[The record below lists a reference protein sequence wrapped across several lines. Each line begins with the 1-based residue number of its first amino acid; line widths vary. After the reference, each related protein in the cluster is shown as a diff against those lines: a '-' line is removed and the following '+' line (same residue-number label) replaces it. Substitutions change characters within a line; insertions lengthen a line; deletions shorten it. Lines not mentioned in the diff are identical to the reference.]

1 MAKKRTRS
9 KAADDPTGSV
19 ASTSVVAV
27 PVLPLAPAVEADGDR
42 AIVVARGRQRRL
54 DVTLVNGSILDV
66 PTRALVL
73 GLFRSVDP
81 GGAAK
86 AIDNRLNGALT
97 ELMRSRTVS
106 AEAGTV
112 FVLPTARTGLLAE
125 MVVFA
130 GLGPFDRFNAS
141 VVQLVASNLVR
152 TLVRGNVEEFSAV
165 LFGGGSGFDVRE
177 CALHLLR
184 GVLGSLRD
192 VDPQQR
198 FRGMTICESDPEKFE
213 VIRNQIYI
221 GCREEFCADVDIV
234 VRERRLRQP
243 EKEAP
248 RGRPS
253 AAARPAEPEPVYLLV
268 RTDATSTQS
277 RLTLRCA
284 VLTSGSKAAVLEG
297 LCEIPRRDLDEQLA
311 AIEDLGFGPAELG
324 KLGKRLASLALPESV
339 RAELG
344 KSAKRH
350 VAVVHD
356 LEAARLPWECL
367 EVDGWIPA
375 LAGGMSR
382 RYVANNL
389 AVGRWSEHRE
399 HDRELSLLLIVDP
412 TSDLPGAVVESDGIR
427 KLVAADPR
435 VRVTTLVKGAATRDA
450 VLDHFRSERFDA
462 IHYAGH
468 AYFDAKVVGE
478 SGIRCADGPLRA
490 LDLLNLRSLPP
501 LLFFNACESGR
512 MRKLR
517 SGSQPSRAAAR
528 KTLEQTVGFAES
540 FMRYGVMNYVG
551 TYWPVGDESAAA
563 FARAFYS
570 GLLDGESIGAALIG
584 GRAAVQKTE
593 SVDWADY
600 IHYGDP
606 RFTLKKQRS

>member
-1 MAKKRTRS
+1 MAKKSR
-9 KAADDPTGSV
+9 PTSSPTEPPV
-19 ASTSVVAV
+19 QSASTT
-27 PVLPLAPAVEADGDR
+27 VEAER
-42 AIVVARGRQRRL
+42 AIVVARGGQRRI
-54 DVTLVNGSILDV
+54 DVTLVHGSILDV
-66 PTRALVL
+66 PTRAIVL
-73 GLFRSVDP
+73 GLFRNVDP

-86 AIDNRLNGALT
+86 AIDNRLGGALT

-130 GLGPFDRFNAS
+130 GLGPFDRFNSS
-141 VVQLVASNLVR
+141 VIQLVSSNLVR

-177 CALHLLR
+177 CAQHLLR

-192 VDPQQR
+192 VDPSHR
-198 FRGMTICESDPEKFE
+198 FRGITICELDAAKFDQ
-213 VIRNQIYI
+213 IRDEIYK
-221 GCREEFCADVDIV
+221 GCRDEFCRDVDVV
-234 VRERRLRQP
+234 VRERRLPVP
-243 EKEAP
+243 ERTPVRTGAP
-248 RGRPS
+248 AVKPKPGEG
-253 AAARPAEPEPVYLLV
+253 EPLYLLV
-268 RTDATSTQS
+268 RTDAATSTK
-277 RLTLRCA
+277 LTLRCA

-297 LCEIPRRDLDEQLA
+297 VCEVPRRALDSELG
-311 AIEDLGFGPAELG
+311 AIEDLSFNTAVLT
-324 KLGKRLASLALPESV
+324 KLGQRLARLALPESV
-339 RAELG
+339 RTELA
-344 KSAKRH
+344 KSKPRH

-356 LEAARLPWECL
+356 LESARLPWECL
-367 EVDGWIPA
+367 DLDGWIPA
-375 LAGGMSR
+375 LTGGMSR

-389 AVGRWSEHRE
+389 AVGRWSEHRVT
-399 HDRELSLLLIVDP
+399 DRELALLLIVDP
-412 TSDLPGAVVESDGIR
+412 TSDLPGAVVESEGIR

-435 VRVTTLVKGAATRDA
+435 VRVTTLVKGEATRDA
-450 VLDHFRSERFDA
+450 VLHHFRSERFDA

-468 AYFDAKVVGE
+468 AHFDPQVVGE

-512 MRKLR
+512 LRKLRKLR
-517 SGSQPSRAAAR
+517 SDRSEPSRKAAR
-528 KTLEQTVGFAES
+528 KTLSDTVGFAEA

-551 TYWPVGDESAAA
+551 TYWPVGDDSAAG

-570 GLLDGESIGAALIG
+570 ALLDGQAIGPALIS
-584 GRAAVQKTE
+584 GRQVVQKTD

-606 RFTLKKQRS
+606 RFTLKKSTS

>member
-1 MAKKRTRS
+1 MAKKRSRS
-9 KAADDPTGSV
+9 RAAADPV
-19 ASTSVVAV
+19 AQAEPVA
-27 PVLPLAPAVEADGDR
+27 APAEADSER

-73 GLFRSVDP
+73 GLFRNVDP

-86 AIDNRLNGALT
+86 AIDIRLNGALT

-125 MVVFA
+125 MVIFA

-177 CALHLLR
+177 CSQHLLR

-192 VDPQQR
+192 VDSQQR
-198 FRGMTICESDPEKFE
+198 FRGMTICELDPGKFE
-213 VIRNQIYI
+213 LIRNEIYV
-221 GCREEFCADVDIV
+221 GCREEFCVDVDIV

-243 EKEAP
+243 DREAP
-248 RGRPS
+248 RGGAK
-253 AAARPAEPEPVYLLV
+253 AAAKPAAAEPLYLLV
-268 RTDATSTQS
+268 RTDATSTTTG
-277 RLTLRCA
+277 LTLRCA

-297 LCEIPRRDLDEQLA
+297 LCEIPRRDLDEELA
-311 AIEDLGFGPAELG
+311 KIEDLSFDSEALG
-324 KLGKRLASLALPESV
+324 KLGKRLAKLALPESV
-339 RAELG
+339 RSELAR
-344 KSAKRH
+344 SAQRH

-356 LEAARLPWECL
+356 LESARLPWECL
-367 EVDGWIPA
+367 DVDGWVPA
-375 LAGGMSR
+375 LTGGMSR

-389 AVGRWSEHRE
+389 AAGRWSEHRE
-399 HDRELSLLLIVDP
+399 LDRELSLLLIVDP
-412 TSDLPGAVVESDGIR
+412 TSDLPGAVVETDGIR

-435 VRVTTLVKGAATRDA
+435 VRVTTLVKNEATRDA
-450 VLDHFRSERFDA
+450 VLEHFRSERFDA

-468 AYFDAKVVGE
+468 AHFDPKVVGE

-517 SGSQPSRAAAR
+517 SGRQPSRSSAR
-528 KTLEQTVGFAES
+528 KTLEKTVGFAES

-570 GLLDGESIGAALIG
+570 GLLDGQPIGAALIG
-584 GRAAVQKTE
+584 GRQAVRKTE
-593 SVDWADY
+593 SIDWADY

-606 RFTLKKQRS
+606 GFTLKKQR

>member
-1 MAKKRTRS
+1 MRRAKRESS
-9 KAADDPTGSV
+9 KPPAD
-19 ASTSVVAV
+19 V
-27 PVLPLAPAVEADGDR
+27 PHAAPAIESER
-42 AIVVARGRQRRL
+42 AIVVARGGQRRI
-54 DVTLVNGSILDV
+54 DVTLVHGSILDV
-66 PTRALVL
+66 PTRAIVL
-73 GLFRSVDP
+73 GLFRNVDP

-86 AIDNRLNGALT
+86 AIDNRLGGALT

-106 AEAGTV
+106 ADAGTV

-130 GLGPFDRFNAS
+130 GLGPFDRFNSS
-141 VVQLVASNLVR
+141 VIQLVSSNLVR

-177 CALHLLR
+177 CAQHLLR

-192 VDPQQR
+192 VDPSQR
-198 FRGMTICESDPEKFE
+198 FRGITICELDVAKFDQ
-213 VIRNQIYI
+213 IRDEIYK
-221 GCREEFCADVDIV
+221 GCREEFCSDVDVV
-234 VRERRLRQP
+234 VRERRLPVP
-243 EKEAP
+243 ERAP
-248 RGRPS
+248 ARTGAS
-253 AAARPAEPEPVYLLV
+253 AVKPKPGEGEPLYLLV
-268 RTDATSTQS
+268 RTDAATSTK
-277 RLTLRCA
+277 LTLRCA

-297 LCEIPRRDLDEQLA
+297 VCEVPRRALDSELG
-311 AIEDLGFGPAELG
+311 AIEDLSFNTAVLT
-324 KLGKRLASLALPESV
+324 KLGQRLARLALPESV
-339 RAELG
+339 RTEL
-344 KSAKRH
+344 AKCKPRH

-367 EVDGWIPA
+367 DLDGWVPA
-375 LAGGMSR
+375 LTGGMSR

-389 AVGRWSEHRE
+389 AVGRWSEHRVT
-399 HDRELSLLLIVDP
+399 DRELALLLIVDP
-412 TSDLPGAVVESDGIR
+412 TSDLPGAVVESEGIR

-435 VRVTTLVKGAATRDA
+435 VRVTTLVKGEATRDA
-450 VLDHFRSERFDA
+450 VLQHFRSERFDA

-468 AYFDAKVVGE
+468 AHFDPQVVGE

-512 MRKLR
+512 LRKRR
-517 SGSQPSRAAAR
+517 SSRSEPSRKAAR
-528 KTLEQTVGFAES
+528 KTLSDTVGFAEA

-551 TYWPVGDESAAA
+551 TYWPVGDDSAAG

-570 GLLDGESIGAALIG
+570 ALLDGQAIGPALIS
-584 GRAAVQKTE
+584 GRQAVQKTD

-606 RFTLKKQRS
+606 RFTLKKSTS

>member
-1 MAKKRTRS
+1 
-9 KAADDPTGSV
+9 
-19 ASTSVVAV
+19 
-27 PVLPLAPAVEADGDR
+27 
-42 AIVVARGRQRRL
+42 
-54 DVTLVNGSILDV
+54 
-66 PTRALVL
+66 
-73 GLFRSVDP
+73 
-81 GGAAK
+81 
-86 AIDNRLNGALT
+86 
-97 ELMRSRTVS
+97 
-106 AEAGTV
+106 
-112 FVLPTARTGLLAE
+112 

-177 CALHLLR
+177 CAQHLLR

-192 VDPQQR
+192 VDPHQR
-198 FRGMTICESDPEKFE
+198 FRGMTICELDPEKFE
-213 VIRNQIYI
+213 LIRNQIYI

-243 EKEAP
+243 EREAP
-248 RGRPS
+248 RGGERAP
-253 AAARPAEPEPVYLLV
+253 AQPAEPEPTYLLV
-268 RTDATSTQS
+268 RSDATSTAS

-297 LCEIPRRDLDEQLA
+297 LCEIPRRDLDEELA
-311 AIEDLGFGPAELG
+311 TIEDLSFGPEALG
-324 KLGKRLASLALPESV
+324 KLGKRLATLALPESV
-339 RAELG
+339 RTELAR
-344 KSAKRH
+344 SAKRH

-356 LEAARLPWECL
+356 LESARLPWECL
-367 EVDGWIPA
+367 DVEGWVPA
-375 LAGGMSR
+375 LTGGMSR

-389 AVGRWSEHRE
+389 AVGRWAEHRE
-399 HDRELSLLLIVDP
+399 LDRELALLLIVDP

-427 KLVAADPR
+427 QLVAADPR
-435 VRVTTLVKGAATRDA
+435 VRVTTLVKKEATRDA
-450 VLDHFRSERFDA
+450 VLEHFRSERFDA

-468 AYFDAKVVGE
+468 AHFDPKVVGE

-517 SGSQPSRAAAR
+517 SGRQQPSRAAAR

-570 GLLDGESIGAALIG
+570 ALLDGQTIGAALIG
-584 GRAAVQKTE
+584 GRQAVQKAE

-606 RFTLKKQRS
+606 RFTLKKR

>member
-9 KAADDPTGSV
+9 KPAAEPVAPTVPAGSV
-19 ASTSVVAV
+19 A
-27 PVLPLAPAVEADGDR
+27 APASAELER

-73 GLFRSVDP
+73 GLFRNVDP

-86 AIDNRLNGALT
+86 AIDIRLNGALT

-177 CALHLLR
+177 CSQHLLR

-192 VDPQQR
+192 VDSHQR
-198 FRGMTICESDPEKFE
+198 FRGMTICELDPEKFE
-213 VIRNQIYI
+213 LIRNEIYV

-243 EKEAP
+243 EREAP
-248 RGRPS
+248 RGGAQAPAKP
-253 AAARPAEPEPVYLLV
+253 AALEPLYLLV
-268 RTDATSTQS
+268 RTDATSTATG
-277 RLTLRCA
+277 LTLRCA

-297 LCEIPRRDLDEQLA
+297 LCEIPRRDLDEELA
-311 AIEDLGFGPAELG
+311 KIEDLSFDAEALG
-324 KLGKRLASLALPESV
+324 KLGKRLAKLALPESV
-339 RAELG
+339 RTELAR
-344 KSAKRH
+344 SAQRH

-356 LEAARLPWECL
+356 LESARLPWECL
-367 EVDGWIPA
+367 DVDGWVPA
-375 LAGGMSR
+375 LTGGMSR

-389 AVGRWSEHRE
+389 AAGRWSEHRE
-399 HDRELSLLLIVDP
+399 LDRELSLLLIVDP

-427 KLVAADPR
+427 QLVAADPR
-435 VRVTTLVKGAATRDA
+435 VRVTTLVKKEATRDA
-450 VLDHFRSERFDA
+450 VLEHFRSERFDA

-468 AYFDAKVVGE
+468 AHFDPKVVGE

-517 SGSQPSRAAAR
+517 SGRQPSRAAAR
-528 KTLEQTVGFAES
+528 KTLEKTVGFAES

-570 GLLDGESIGAALIG
+570 ALLDGQTIGAALIG
-584 GRAAVQKTE
+584 GRQAVQKTE
-593 SVDWADY
+593 SIDWADY

-606 RFTLKKQRS
+606 GFTLKKR

>member
-1 MAKKRTRS
+1 MAKKRS
-9 KAADDPTGSV
+9 GSSPP
-19 ASTSVVAV
+19 AE
-27 PVLPLAPAVEADGDR
+27 PAVEAVSAPPVQDDSER
-42 AIVVARGRQRRL
+42 AIVVARGRQRRM

-73 GLFRSVDP
+73 GLFRNVDP

-86 AIDNRLNGALT
+86 AIDIRLNGALT

-106 AEAGTV
+106 PEAGSV

-177 CALHLLR
+177 CAQHLLR

-192 VDPQQR
+192 VDPHQR
-198 FRGMTICESDPEKFE
+198 FRGMTICEMDPEKFE
-213 VIRNQIYI
+213 FIRNQIYI
-221 GCREEFCADVDIV
+221 GCREEFCQDVDIV

-243 EKEAP
+243 ERETP
-248 RGRPS
+248 RGGAQTP
-253 AAARPAEPEPVYLLV
+253 ARPAEAEPVYLLV
-268 RTDATSTQS
+268 RSDATSTAS
-277 RLTLRCA
+277 KLTLRCA

-297 LCEIPRRDLDEQLA
+297 LCEIPRRDLDEELA
-311 AIEDLGFGPAELG
+311 TIEDLSFGPEALG
-324 KLGKRLASLALPESV
+324 KLGKRLAGLALPESV
-339 RAELG
+339 RTELA
-344 KSAKRH
+344 KSAPRH
-350 VAVVHD
+350 IAVVHD
-356 LEAARLPWECL
+356 LESARLPWECL
-367 EVDGWIPA
+367 EVDGWMPA

-399 HDRELSLLLIVDP
+399 QDRELSLLLIVDP

-435 VRVTTLVKGAATRDA
+435 VRVTTLAKGEATRDA
-450 VLDHFRSERFDA
+450 VLEQFRSERFDA

-517 SGSQPSRAAAR
+517 SGQSQPSRAAAR
-528 KTLEQTVGFAES
+528 KTLEQTVGFAEA

-570 GLLDGESIGAALIG
+570 GLLDGHSIGAALIA
-584 GRAAVQKTE
+584 GRAAVQKTA

>member
-1 MAKKRTRS
+1 MAKNSRATS
-9 KAADDPTGSV
+9 SPT
-19 ASTSVVAV
+19 
-27 PVLPLAPAVEADGDR
+27 APAVPSAPAAVQNER
-42 AIVVARGRQRRL
+42 AIVVARGGQRRL
-54 DVTLVNGSILDV
+54 DVTLVLGSILDV

-73 GLFRSVDP
+73 GLFRNVDP

-86 AIDNRLNGALT
+86 AIDIRLAGALT

-106 AEAGTV
+106 AEAGNV

-130 GLGPFDRFNAS
+130 GLGPFDRFNSS
-141 VVQLVASNLVR
+141 VIQLVSSNLVR

-177 CALHLLR
+177 CARHLLS

-192 VDPQQR
+192 VDPQHR
-198 FRGMTICESDPEKFE
+198 FRGLTICELDEKKFDEIRDE
-213 VIRNQIYI
+213 VYK
-221 GCREEFCADVDIV
+221 GCREEFCRDVDVV
-234 VRERRLRQP
+234 VRERRLPLP
-243 EKEAP
+243 ERP
-248 RGRPS
+248 DRGPAR
-253 AAARPAEPEPVYLLV
+253 AAAKPKPAEAEPMYLLV
-268 RTDATSTQS
+268 RTDAASSTK
-277 RLTLRCA
+277 LTLRCA

-297 LCEIPRRDLDEQLA
+297 VCEIAKRELDSELG
-311 AIEDLGFGPAELG
+311 AIEDLSFSTAALT
-324 KLGKRLASLALPESV
+324 KLGQRLGRLALPESV
-339 RAELG
+339 RTELG
-344 KSAKRH
+344 KSKPRH

-367 EVDGWIPA
+367 EIDGWIPA
-375 LAGGMSR
+375 LTGGMSR

-389 AVGRWSEHRE
+389 AVGRWSEHRVS
-399 HDRELSLLLIVDP
+399 DRELSLLLIVDP
-412 TSDLPGAVVESDGIR
+412 TSDLPGAVVESEGIR

-435 VRVTTLVKGAATRDA
+435 IRVTTLVKGEATREA
-450 VLDHFRSERFDA
+450 VLEHFRSERFDA

-468 AYFDAKVVGE
+468 AHFDPQVVGE

-517 SGSQPSRAAAR
+517 SSRSRPSRKAAR
-528 KTLEQTVGFAES
+528 KTLADTVGFAEA

-551 TYWPVGDESAAA
+551 TYWPVGDDSAAG
-563 FARAFYS
+563 FARAFY
-570 GLLDGESIGAALIG
+570 GALLEGEAMGSALIS
-584 GRAAVQKTE
+584 GRQAVQKTD

-600 IHYGDP
+600 IHYGDS
-606 RFTLKKQRS
+606 RFTLKKATS

>member
-1 MAKKRTRS
+1 MRRAKRESS
-9 KAADDPTGSV
+9 KPPAD
-19 ASTSVVAV
+19 V
-27 PVLPLAPAVEADGDR
+27 PHAAPAIESER
-42 AIVVARGRQRRL
+42 AIVVARGGQRRI
-54 DVTLVNGSILDV
+54 DVTLVHGSILDV
-66 PTRALVL
+66 PTRAIVL
-73 GLFRSVDP
+73 GLFRNVDP

-86 AIDNRLNGALT
+86 AIDNRLGGALT

-106 AEAGTV
+106 ADAGTV

-130 GLGPFDRFNAS
+130 GLGPFDRFNSS
-141 VVQLVASNLVR
+141 VIQLVSSNLVR

-177 CALHLLR
+177 CAQHLLR

-192 VDPQQR
+192 VDPSQR
-198 FRGMTICESDPEKFE
+198 FRGITICELDVAKFDQ
-213 VIRNQIYI
+213 IRDEIYK
-221 GCREEFCADVDIV
+221 GCREEFCSDVDVV
-234 VRERRLRQP
+234 VRERRLPVP
-243 EKEAP
+243 ERAP
-248 RGRPS
+248 ARTGAS
-253 AAARPAEPEPVYLLV
+253 AVKPKPGEGEPLYLLV
-268 RTDATSTQS
+268 RTDAATSTK
-277 RLTLRCA
+277 LTLRCA

-297 LCEIPRRDLDEQLA
+297 VCEVPRRALDSELG
-311 AIEDLGFGPAELG
+311 AIEDLSFNTAVLT
-324 KLGKRLASLALPESV
+324 KLGQRLARLALPESV
-339 RAELG
+339 RTEL
-344 KSAKRH
+344 AKCKPRH

-367 EVDGWIPA
+367 DLDGWIPA
-375 LAGGMSR
+375 LTGGMSR

-389 AVGRWSEHRE
+389 AVGRWSEHRVT
-399 HDRELSLLLIVDP
+399 DRELALLLIVDP
-412 TSDLPGAVVESDGIR
+412 TSDLPGAVVESEGIR

-435 VRVTTLVKGAATRDA
+435 VRVTTLVKGEATRDA
-450 VLDHFRSERFDA
+450 VLQHFRSERFDA

-468 AYFDAKVVGE
+468 AHFDPQVVGE

-512 MRKLR
+512 LRKRR
-517 SGSQPSRAAAR
+517 SSRSEPSRKAAR
-528 KTLEQTVGFAES
+528 KTLSDTVGFAEA

-551 TYWPVGDESAAA
+551 TYWPVGDDSAAG

-570 GLLDGESIGAALIG
+570 ALLDGQAIGPALIS
-584 GRAAVQKTE
+584 GRQAVQKTD

-606 RFTLKKQRS
+606 RFTLKKSTS